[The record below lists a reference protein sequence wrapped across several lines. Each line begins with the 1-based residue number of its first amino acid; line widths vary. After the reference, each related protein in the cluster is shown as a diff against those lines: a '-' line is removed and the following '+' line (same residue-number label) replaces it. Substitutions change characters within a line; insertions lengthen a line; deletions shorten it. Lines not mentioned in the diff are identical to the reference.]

1 MSSVGRLVGPVGM
14 SVEKCATAGKKY
26 ALFMYLLEVKLP
38 YQSVCPSVGRLAN
51 QSTCFFHSALY
62 VSYVIRSNKAK
73 NMGDFM

>member
-14 SVEKCATAGKKY
+14 SVEKCAAAGTKY
-26 ALFMYLLEVKLP
+26 ALYMYLL
-38 YQSVCPSVGRLAN
+38 QSVCPSVGRLAN

>member
-38 YQSVCPSVGRLAN
+38 LSVRLSVCRSVG
-51 QSTCFFHSALY
+51 QSKYLLFSFSSLCIVRY
-62 VSYVIRSNKAK
+62 KEQ
-73 NMGDFM
+73 